1 MSKEKY
7 IEERKNKDGVVTS
20 YRVNAKFPDG
30 NSYRKTYSLSDYKTA
45 KECMKAAI
53 KERNR
58 VLAEYD
64 AGRFV
69 AQDKQNITVGELF
82 EMIPD
87 YTSKRQGT
95 YRKYKIIYGKWI
107 AQKCGNKK
115 ISEVTRADIEKI
127 LKNAAETCVRQ
138 HVSNILTV
146 WKIMYDIAIYD
157 LDLNIKNRALK
168 VDFPECNHVTER
180 SKSERN
186 ISETDFQNFCSF
198 MAEYGH
204 YLPTKC
210 KQIYNRDIMLLCLR
224 LNRFLGLRPQE
235 IRAISKSDVEFLDL
249 RYFNYQTGKEEIEK
263 GIKVHVWRSVGST
276 LTQKV
281 ALTNLKTAGSER
293 YVYGGA
299 EARKIVE
306 ELFAYSKYDVLFSD
320 YDGNLISATAMSDYI
335 GRVSRQWNK
344 KNGTDIS
351 VYSVLMRKAMASDNY
366 NNAVNPIVTKNM
378 MGHVE
383 VNTSAN
389 WYAGSNAQDQINAT
403 LNRKFKE

>member
-7 IEERKNKDGVVTS
+7 IEERKNKNGVLTS

-30 NSYRKTYSLSDYKTA
+30 SVYRKTYSFCDYKTA
-45 KECMKAAI
+45 KDCLKAAI

-64 AGRFV
+64 SGRFV
-69 AQDKQNITVGELF
+69 AQEKQNITVNELF

-107 AQKCGNKK
+107 APEYAKKK
-115 ISEVTRADIEKI
+115 ISEVTRANIEKT
-127 LKNAAETCVRQ
+127 LKKAAETCVRQ

-168 VDFPECNHVTER
+168 VDFPECNHITQR

-186 ISETDFQNFCSF
+186 ISEKDFQDFCSF
-198 MAEYGH
+198 MAKFGH
-204 YLPTKC
+204 YLPTEH
-210 KQIYNRDIMLLCLR
+210 KQIYNREIMLLCLR
-224 LNRFLGLRPQE
+224 LNRYLGLRPQE
-235 IRAISKSDVEFLDL
+235 IRAISKSDVELLDL
-249 RYFNYQTGKEEIEK
+249 KYFNYQTGKEDVEK

-320 YDGNLISATAMSDYI
+320 YEGNLISSTDMSDYV

-344 KNGTDIS
+344 KNGTNIP

-366 NNAVNPIVTKNM
+366 RNAVNPIITKNI

-389 WYAGSNAQDQINAT
+389 WYAGSAVQDQINAT